1 MRWASTPAT
10 GPSPPDP
17 TVGAEHTSVPRWPAP
32 VPSVDPAGRSVS
44 LVGFGVSGRP
54 IVETWL
60 AAAPVRT
67 VVWSCVADHADDATL
82 ELLAEQVRAARVGWR
97 LMLAGP
103 EADVLAARSVATGLG
118 LLDGEIRAAVTSA
131 DRKRVYCPHCRAV
144 TEAVVPI
151 GAAVPCRGCGRGLH
165 VYAHVSR
172 RAGAYLGFMAD
183 AEEVA

>member
-82 ELLAEQVRAARVGWR
+82 ELLAE
-97 LMLAGP
+97 
-103 EADVLAARSVATGLG
+103 
-118 LLDGEIRAAVTSA
+118 
-131 DRKRVYCPHCRAV
+131 
-144 TEAVVPI
+144 
-151 GAAVPCRGCGRGLH
+151 
-165 VYAHVSR
+165 
-172 RAGAYLGFMAD
+172 
-183 AEEVA
+183 